1 MFTSYIL
8 QILMYIVLI
17 GLLHYFYLFFRN
29 NLTTPKV
36 IDLVKRP
43 TTEYKKM
50 YDTIKQTKQSDEMKN
65 ELKDYFKN
73 LNKIP
78 SDANNTP
85 NHSKPSNTTTHPHNK
100 GNNTTSLSP
109 NIPSNNISLEYSNLS
124 HGGGGSIP
132 YSSF

>member
-1 MFTSYIL
+1 MFSSYIF

-17 GLLHYFYLFFRN
+17 GLLHYLYLFFRN

-73 LNKIP
+73 LNKT
-78 SDANNTP
+78 S
-85 NHSKPSNTTTHPHNK
+85 SSNTNEGKNNAINKSSAQNGTHTNLENP
-100 GNNTTSLSP
+100 
-109 NIPSNNISLEYSNLS
+109 PSNNIHVEYSNLNQ
-124 HGGGGSIP
+124 GGSGSIP
-132 YSSF
+132 YSTF